1 MTDSED
7 DIDVNEAAEAPPP
20 PPGVGPQLRAAREK
34 KGLTLDQL
42 AAETRISRNSLELIE
57 QGNFADLAGRT
68 YAVGFA
74 KTFAKA
80 VGLDQGDVAA
90 MVRAEMDEAATEQ
103 DYSPARRTFE
113 PGDPARSPGGGL
125 LWFSLF
131 AIVVLLVGIFFAA
144 RALFSPAA
152 EMPSLIEQ
160 QEQEEVAAVAE
171 AGAEDTEAAA
181 PVDASGAVVFTAQG
195 ETWVR
200 FYEADGRVLQEGTMR
215 QGDSFTIP
223 ADAVAPQIITG
234 RPDLLTITVGGSPVR
249 KLSNDPETLQDVAI
263 SAEALLARPSGGEVI
278 GFGRGT
284 GGPVVA
290 EESPAAAP
298 TRAPAPR
305 PTATPS
311 SAPTATATP
320 AATPAHRP
328 TTTATPAPT
337 PEPSPAGT
345 APPRAEPAEPAENPV
360 SPPV

>member
-7 DIDVNEAAEAPPP
+7 EIDVNEAAEAPPP

-42 AAETRISRNSLELIE
+42 AAETRISRHALELIE
-57 QGNFADLAGRT
+57 AGNFTDLAGRT

-90 MVRAEMDEAATEQ
+90 MVRAEMDELAVEENY
-103 DYSPARRTFE
+103 DPAHRRPFE

-144 RALFSPAA
+144 RALFTPAA

-160 QEQEEVAAVAE
+160 QEQEEAAALAE
-171 AGAEDTEAAA
+171 AEPEEAEVEADA

-234 RPDLLTITVGGSPVR
+234 RPDLLAITVGGSPVR

-263 SAEALLARPSGGEVI
+263 SAEALLARPSGGDVI
-278 GFGRGT
+278 GFRLGT
-284 GGPVVA
+284 GGPVTA
-290 EESPAAAP
+290 DEAPTATP
-298 TRAPAPR
+298 TRAPASR

-311 SAPTATATP
+311 PSPTPAATATP
-320 AATPAHRP
+320 RP
-328 TTTATPAPT
+328 TASASATAT
-337 PEPSPAGT
+337 PEPSTAAT